1 MEENQ
6 HPDRPESYC
15 PLCRRPSTFKK
26 VKAGRVDGYEIR
38 CGACN
43 AYRVSGPLLAYWTSG
58 RAGDDDT
65 ALMKALHNKLKG
77 RSASETD
84 SVPGLMTTKN
94 WQAIAGSGVSE

>member
-1 MEENQ
+1 M
-6 HPDRPESYC
+6 PSP
-15 PLCRRPSTFKK
+15 RRRWS
-26 VKAGRVDGYEIR
+26 RRYEIR